1 MDYKNYIVQNPD
13 VMSSHL
19 FWDIDLSRFDMEKNK
34 RLIVERIFMM
44 GNKSQIRNIIQFY
57 GLETIKKEIVKAGN
71 LDKKTL
77 NWVSIFLKIPKS
89 KFTCFIRKQSTAVY
103 WNF

>member
-1 MDYKNYIVQNPD
+1 MSSIPFNIDSL
-13 VMSSHL
+13 SSHL
-19 FWDIDLSRFDMEKNK
+19 FWDIDLNRFDVDRNK

-44 GNKSQIRNIIQFY
+44 GSKTEIRSIIQYY

-71 LDKKTL
+71 LDEKTL
-77 NWVSIFLKIPKS
+77 NWVSHFFNIPKS
-89 KFTCFIRKQSTAVY
+89 KFKCYTRKRSVAVH